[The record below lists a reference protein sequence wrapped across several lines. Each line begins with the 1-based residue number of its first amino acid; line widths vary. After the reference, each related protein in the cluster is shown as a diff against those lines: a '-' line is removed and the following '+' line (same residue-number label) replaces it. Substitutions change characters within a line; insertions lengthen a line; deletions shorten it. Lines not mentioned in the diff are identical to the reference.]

1 MAQEIRLIQEQRM
14 KYRLFI
20 VLLVAVLLAACSAV
34 GQNTPTPLPTIAAD
48 TNSATPSAGS
58 PSNLGGVTAS
68 GNIAAAQEAKMAFP
82 TGGIVESVNVAVGDP
97 VTAGQVL
104 VKLTG
109 SEELA
114 AAVESAK
121 MELLSAQQELLNAQ
135 QARQDLE
142 DNLPQA
148 QTDALQA
155 LNDARQAL
163 NDAQRKA
170 AGLRVTASD
179 ADLNEAQATLILT
192 QDKLDKARKDYVEVQ
207 NDSEKNLTR
216 AALLNKYAQA
226 QRDYDNALRRYN
238 NLTKGSTDFYNN
250 QTLTELKIA
259 QERLDQAQKDNDTL
273 QKGPRPEDVAAA
285 DKRVETAQGRITAAD
300 AAIKSAQAALT
311 DLELKAPFA
320 GVVGKLDAH
329 DGEWVVPGQA
339 VLELAD
345 LGHLRVETTDLS
357 ERDVPKIT
365 VGQPVTVFVKA
376 LNQNVSGRVSEIAP
390 LADTIGGDV
399 VYKAT
404 IDLDSLPEGLRE
416 GMSVDVTFGGA

>member
-1 MAQEIRLIQEQRM
+1 M
-14 KYRLFI
+14 KVRLFSI
-20 VLLVAVLLAACSAV
+20 LLVAVLLAGCSAL
-34 GQNTPTPLPTIAAD
+34 GQKTPTPLPTIVLD
-48 TNSATPSAGS
+48 TNSATPAAGS
-58 PSNLGGVTAS
+58 QSSLGGVTAS
-68 GNIAAAQEAKMAFP
+68 GNVAAAQEAKMAFP

-114 AAVESAK
+114 AAVELTK

-135 QARQDLE
+135 QARQDLD

-155 LNDARQAL
+155 LNDARQKL

-170 AGLRVTASD
+170 AGLRTAATE

-192 QDKLDKARKDYVEVQ
+192 KDKLDKAQKDYAEVQ
-207 NDSEKNLTR
+207 NESEKNLTR
-216 AALLNKYAQA
+216 AALLNKLAQA
-226 QRDYDNALRRYN
+226 QRDYDNALHRFN
-238 NLTKGSTDFYNN
+238 NLTKGSTDFYNS

-259 QERLDQAQKDNDTL
+259 QERLEQAQKDNDTL

-320 GVVGKLDAH
+320 GVVGKLDVH

-376 LNQNVSGRVSEIAP
+376 LNQNVSGSVSEIAP

-404 IDLDSLPEGLRE
+404 IDLDSIPEGLRE
-416 GMSVDVTFGGA
+416 GMSVDVTFGET

>member
-1 MAQEIRLIQEQRM
+1 
-14 KYRLFI
+14 
-20 VLLVAVLLAACSAV
+20 
-34 GQNTPTPLPTIAAD
+34 
-48 TNSATPSAGS
+48 
-58 PSNLGGVTAS
+58 
-68 GNIAAAQEAKMAFP
+68 
-82 TGGIVESVNVAVGDP
+82 
-97 VTAGQVL
+97 
-104 VKLTG
+104 
-109 SEELA
+109 
-114 AAVESAK
+114 

-155 LNDARQAL
+155 LNDARQTL

-170 AGLRVTASD
+170 AGLRTAATE

-192 QDKLDKARKDYVEVQ
+192 KDKLDKAQKDYVEVQ
-207 NDSEKNLTR
+207 NESEKNLTR
-216 AALLNKYAQA
+216 AALLNKLPRHSAN
-226 QRDYDNALRRYN
+226 YDNALHRFN
-238 NLTKGSTDFYNN
+238 NLTKGSTDFYNS

-259 QERLDQAQKDNDTL
+259 QERLEQAQKDNDTL

-320 GVVGKLDAH
+320 GVVGKLDVH

-376 LNQNVSGRVSEIAP
+376 LNQNVSGRVSDIAP

-404 IDLDSLPEGLRE
+404 IDLDSIPEGLRE
-416 GMSVDVTFGGA
+416 GMSVDVTFGET